1 MSRSSPFTW
10 AIVEDII
17 NNPVKLGWLCGKTLL
32 TDIHSDWIKYMHLAK
47 EDTLLQ
53 ASRGSYKTTAVIEV
67 GIIYRLMRD
76 RNATMAIV
84 RKGYTAAAEVIKAVS
99 EMMEMPAIK
108 ELLTFVWFADKNGR
122 IPDKAEWHFTTRKE
136 GKFNLSV
143 RTDHTPESTLE
154 ALGLDSRITGKH
166 FSSCIM
172 LDDITDIHDRI
183 YKSEREFTKLI
194 VSEIRANIAS
204 PGCVCLFTGTSW
216 WVSDGLEELKEQ
228 GIRHQVFPW
237 QSLPFMSPE
246 KIEQARKANGP
257 LLFACNYE
265 LRFDSD
271 ADRIFVLNDEQVK
284 PWDFAHAKN
293 IKAHIDAA
301 YSSPGDKDRDY
312 CALTIMC
319 ELPNNKI
326 GCIGWIE
333 QIHAKDWIPFIF
345 EQMGKYK
352 AKILYAE
359 ENGDK
364 GFLLDLIAGDPRAR
378 SLGIFTESYV
388 EKSNKETKIATIGYE
403 GFKNTV
409 FAEEGDPM
417 YLEQI
422 LSWNEKDKTCHNDAS
437 DSMASLYREGG
448 YVSMTNSMNLYNSEM
463 WADQYKG
470 FRF

>member
-1 MSRSSPFTW
+1 MSRSSPFDW
-10 AIVEDII
+10 DKIKILVEHPHLIG
-17 NNPVKLGWLCGKTLL
+17 LMAGKKLL
-32 TDIHSDWIKYMHLAK
+32 TEEHSRWIIWMHNTK
-47 EDTLLQ
+47 EDSLLQ
-53 ASRGSYKTTAVIEV
+53 ASRGSYKTTAVIEI
-67 GIIYRLMRD
+67 GLIYRLMRD
-76 RNATMAIV
+76 PNATMAIV
-84 RKGYTAAAEVIKAVS
+84 RKSYTAAAEVVKAVC
-99 EMMEMPAIK
+99 EIMEMPVIK

-136 GKFNLSV
+136 GKINLSI
-143 RTDHTPESTLE
+143 RTDHTPECTLE
-154 ALGLDSRITGKH
+154 ALGLDSKVTGRH
-166 FSSCIM
+166 YSGCIM
-172 LDDITDIHDRI
+172 LDDITDINDRI
-183 YKSEREFTKLI
+183 YKSEREYTKII

-204 PGCVCLFTGTSW
+204 PGCVCLFSGTAWHPSAA
-216 WVSDGLEELKEQ
+216 LEELKDN
-228 GIRHQVFPW
+228 GIRQMVLPYQV
-237 QSLPFMSPE
+237 LPFMSPE
-246 KIEQARKANGP
+246 KIELARRAQGP

-271 ADRIFVLNDEQVK
+271 ADRIFTDPVTGK
-284 PWDFAHAKN
+284 WDFAHAKN

-378 SLGIFTESYV
+378 ALGIFTESYV

-422 LSWNEKDKTCHNDAS
+422 LSWNEKDKSCHNDAS

-448 YVSMTNSMNLYNSEM
+448 YVSMTNSMNLYNPDM
-463 WADQYKG
+463 WNEQYKG

>member
-1 MSRSSPFTW
+1 MSRSSCYTW
-10 AIVEDII
+10 EMVQTII
-17 NNPVKLGWLCGKTLL
+17 EHPEILGHLCGKPLL
-32 TDIHSDWIKYMHLAK
+32 TPIHGEWMRWYHLAT
-47 EDTLLQ
+47 EDSLLQ
-53 ASRGSYKTTAVIEV
+53 ASRGSYKSTALVEV
-67 GIIYRLMRD
+67 GAIYRLMRN
-76 RNATMAIV
+76 RNATMALM
-84 RKGYTAAAEVIKAVS
+84 RKSFTAAADVLKSVGD
-99 EMMEMPAIK
+99 MMEIPAVK

-136 GKFNLSV
+136 GKFNISV
-143 RTDHTPESTLE
+143 RDTHSPQSTYE
-154 ALGLDSRITGKH
+154 GLGLDSKIVGKH
-166 FSSCIM
+166 YSDCMM
-172 LDDITDIHDRI
+172 LDDITDINDRM

-194 VSEIRANIAS
+194 VSEVRGNIAS
-204 PGCVCLFTGTSW
+204 PVCVCLFSSTVW
-216 WVSDGLEELKEQ
+216 HQDDCLEELKAN
-228 GIRHQVFPW
+228 GIRQMVLPYQV
-237 QSLPFMSPE
+237 LPFMSPE
-246 KIEQARKANGP
+246 KIELARKAQGP

-271 ADRIFVLNDEQVK
+271 ADRIFTDPVTGK
-284 PWDFAHAKN
+284 WDFAHAKN

-378 SLGIFTESYV
+378 SLGIFTEPYV
-388 EKSNKETKIATIGYE
+388 EKQNKQTKIATIGYE

-422 LSWNEKDKTCHNDAS
+422 LSWNEKDKTCHD
-437 DSMASLYREGG
+437 DSCDSLSSLYREGG
-448 YVSMTNSMNLYNSEM
+448 YVSMTNSMNLYNSDM
-463 WADQYKG
+463 WNHQYAG

>member
-1 MSRSSPFTW
+1 MSRSSPFDWDKVQTL
-10 AIVEDII
+10 IEHP
-17 NNPVKLGWLCGKTLL
+17 NLLGLMAGKGLL
-32 TDIHSDWIKYMHLAK
+32 TEEHGRWIRWMHNTR
-47 EDTLLQ
+47 EDSLLQ
-53 ASRGSYKTTAVIEV
+53 ASRGSYKTTAVIEI
-67 GIIYRLMRD
+67 GLIYRLMRNP
-76 RNATMAIV
+76 NATMAIV
-84 RKGYTAAAEVIKAVS
+84 RKSYTAAAEVVKAVC
-99 EMMEMPAIK
+99 EIMEMPVIK

-122 IPDKAEWHFTTRKE
+122 VPDKAEWHFSTRKE
-136 GKFNLSV
+136 GKINLSI
-143 RTDHTPESTLE
+143 RTDHTPECTLE
-154 ALGLDSRITGKH
+154 ALGLDSRIVGRH
-166 FSSCIM
+166 YSDCIM
-172 LDDITDIHDRI
+172 LDDITDISDRI
-183 YKSEREFTKLI
+183 YKSEREYTKLI

-204 PGCVCLFTGTSW
+204 PGCVCLFTGTAWNSG
-216 WVSDGLEELKEQ
+216 DCLEELKEN
-228 GIRHQVFPW
+228 GIRQLVLPYQV
-237 QSLPFMSPE
+237 LPFMSPE
-246 KIEQARKANGP
+246 KIELARRAQGP

-271 ADRIFVLNDEQVK
+271 ADRIFTDPVTGK
-284 PWDFAHAKN
+284 WDFAHAKN

-388 EKSNKETKIATIGYE
+388 EKQNKQTKIATIGYE

-422 LSWNEKDKTCHNDAS
+422 LSWNEKDKTIHEDAV
-437 DSMASLYREGG
+437 DSLSSLYREGG
-448 YVSMTNSMNLYNSEM
+448 YVSMTNSMNLYNSDM
-463 WADQYKG
+463 WDQQYAG

>member
-1 MSRSSPFTW
+1 MSRKSPYNW
-10 AIVEDII
+10 QIVEEII
-17 NNPVKLGWLCGKTLL
+17 KHPEKLGHLCEKNLL
-32 TDIHSDWIKYMHLAK
+32 TPMHGEWIKWMHLSK
-47 EDTLLQ
+47 EDSLLQ
-53 ASRGSYKTTAVIEV
+53 ASRGSYKTTAIIEV
-67 GIIYRLMRD
+67 GIIYRLLRD

-99 EMMEMPAIK
+99 EMMEIPAVK
-108 ELLTFVWFADKNGR
+108 ELLTFVWFADKNGM

-172 LDDITDIHDRI
+172 LDDITDLHDRI

-204 PGCVCLFTGTSW
+204 PGCVCLFSGTVW
-216 WVSDGLEELKEQ
+216 GMGDCLEELKAQ

-237 QSLPFMSPE
+237 QSLPFMSRE
-246 KIEQARKANGP
+246 KVEQARIANGP

-271 ADRIFVLNDEQVK
+271 ADRIFTDPITA

-319 ELPNNKI
+319 DLPNNKI
-326 GCIGWIE
+326 GCIGWTE

-345 EQMGKYK
+345 EKMGQYK

-359 ENGDK
+359 DNGDK

-378 SLGIFTESYV
+378 SLGIFTESYT
-388 EKSNKETKIATIGYE
+388 EKQNKQVKISTIGYE

-422 LSWNEKDKTCHNDAS
+422 LAWNELDKDCKDDQV
-437 DSMASLYREGG
+437 DSYASLLREGG
-448 YVSMTNSMNLYNSEM
+448 YVQATNWLSLYND
-463 WADQYKG
+463 W
-470 FRF
+470 